1 MSTVISLEELPLRR
15 YDVRGAS
22 IAVAQLDAQGGPG
35 EPVLFVPG
43 FTGGKED
50 FVALVKGVSAAGY
63 RYLAMDQRGQH
74 QSTGPD
80 DPELFTVAALADDLL
95 ALIGQFGLGPV
106 HLVGHS
112 FGGLVTRAAVIGD
125 PSLIRSLTLMSSGPA
140 MLTGAR
146 ADLLTALE
154 PVLIGRGKE
163 AVYDALAA
171 ASERDP
177 RRAPSTPEIAAFMRR
192 RFLASSAV
200 GLGVMGNAMLAE
212 ADTVDQLRAAGVPL
226 LVCYGD
232 CDDTWS
238 PALQHG
244 MAARLAAE
252 EVIFTGA
259 GHSPMAE
266 TPSQVVAALVDFWRA
281 L

>member
-1 MSTVISLEELPLRR
+1 MSTVTSLDKLPLRR

-22 IAVAQLDAQGGPG
+22 IAVAEVDEEGGSG
-35 EPVLFVPG
+35 QPVLLVPG

-74 QSTGPD
+74 ESTGPD
-80 DPELFTVAALADDLL
+80 DPELYTVASLADDVR
-95 ALIGQFGLGPV
+95 ALITALGLGPV

-125 PSLIRSLTLMSSGPA
+125 PSLVRSLTLMSSGPA
-140 MLTGAR
+140 RLTGAR
-146 ADLLTALE
+146 ADLITALE
-154 PVLIGRGKE
+154 PLLTGSGQA
-163 AVYDALAA
+163 AVYEALASA
-171 ASERDP
+171 TERDP

-200 GLGVMGNAMLAE
+200 GLGVMGNAMLTE
-212 ADTVDQLRAAGVPL
+212 ADTVDELAASGVPL

-232 CDDTWS
+232 GDDTWS
-238 PALQHG
+238 PASQQV
-244 MAARLAAE
+244 MAERLGAQCVVFA
-252 EVIFTGA
+252 GA
-259 GHSPMAE
+259 GHSPAAE
-266 TPSQVVAALVDFWRA
+266 TPSQVVGALTDFWGSI
-281 L
+281 